1 MQKKTAIP
9 ELIFAQNYDRQ
20 PHFLQIKYEAMASD
34 YYRFFR
40 ATTELFFRD
49 LSQQNSLT
57 FESPNVWVCGDL
69 HLENFG
75 SYKGETRQ
83 PHFAINDFDEAY
95 LAPAHLDPLR
105 LITSLFVSAQGLQL
119 SESEIGQMAAYFL
132 TIYFNTLSTGY
143 IRSIEKATATG
154 IMQEFLEEIG
164 NRKRKKFL
172 DKKTIRTKGS
182 RSLLI
187 DDIHIAAL
195 GNDEKAVIK
204 EQIKRNFQNHP
215 NKKFFKV
222 LDLGQ
227 RIAGT
232 SSLGLRRY
240 VALVQG
246 NGSPDSN
253 YLLDIKETRPSCLQN
268 HVKTPQPQWPTEAHR
283 IIEVQQRVLDDP
295 PALLSS
301 LEMSGRNYVIKE
313 LQPSADR
320 INYALFYKKTGK
332 MKQLLYYMATITA
345 WGVLRS
351 QGRQGSAIADDC
363 IYWAKSGSKIGAPM
377 IKYAQNYS
385 IQMLKYHQTFS
396 KAYKDGFFNA
406 QVGK

>member
-1 MQKKTAIP
+1 MQKITAIP
-9 ELIFAQNYDRQ
+9 DLIFAQNTDRQ
-20 PHFLQIKYEAMASD
+20 PYFLQLKYEAMVGD

-40 ATTELFFRD
+40 GTTELFFRD
-49 LSQQNSLT
+49 LSQQNDLVV
-57 FESPNVWVCGDL
+57 ESPNVWVCGDL

-95 LAPAHLDPLR
+95 LAPAHVDPLR
-105 LITSLFVSAQGLQL
+105 LITSLYVSAQGLQL
-119 SESEIGQMAAYFL
+119 SEPEINQMAEYFL
-132 TIYFNTLSTGY
+132 GIYFDTLSTGY

-154 IMQEFLEEIG
+154 IMHGFLEEIG
-164 NRKRKKFL
+164 TRKRKKFL
-172 DKKTIRTKGS
+172 DKKTIWSKGT
-182 RSLLI
+182 RNLLI
-187 DDIHIAAL
+187 DNLRMAAL
-195 GNDEKAVIK
+195 TKAEIEAIK
-204 EQIKRNFQNHP
+204 GQLKQNFQHHP
-215 NKKFFKV
+215 NKKFYKV
-222 LDLGQ
+222 LDLAQ

-246 NGSPDSN
+246 NGSPDAN

-283 IIEVQQRVLDDP
+283 IIEVQQRALDDP
-295 PALLSS
+295 PALLTS
-301 LEMSGRNYVIKE
+301 LDMLGRNYVIKE

-320 INYALFYKKTGK
+320 IHYALFHAKTSK
-332 MKQLLYYMATITA
+332 MKQLLYYMSTITA

-363 IYWAKSGSKIGAPM
+363 IHWAKSGPKMVQPM
-377 IKYAQNYS
+377 IKYAKNYS
-385 IQMLKYHQTFS
+385 IQMRKYHQAFS
-396 KAYKDGFFNA
+396 KAYKNGFFSSQLVN
-406 QVGK
+406 